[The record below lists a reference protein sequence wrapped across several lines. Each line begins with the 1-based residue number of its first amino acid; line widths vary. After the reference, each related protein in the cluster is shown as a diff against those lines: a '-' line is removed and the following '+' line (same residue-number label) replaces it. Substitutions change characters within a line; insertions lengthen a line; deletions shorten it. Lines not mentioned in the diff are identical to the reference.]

1 MVSDLPPSK
10 TPNFRTEAVIES
22 RYARYR
28 VESLRDCARPRHLAV
43 PWTLIGLFGASRD
56 AWKHKHEHR
65 RQPLPCADAESIPAR
80 ELWNVHLNRP

>member
-10 TPNFRTEAVIES
+10 TPNLPKPFES

-28 VESLRDCARPRHLAV
+28 VESLRDCARGHGTWSV